1 MDIQLLY
8 FSPTHSSKATGE
20 IVAGELARQLGQPFA
35 AVSATLPAER
45 QAALHFADS
54 LVVCAF
60 PVYGGRMPKPF
71 SQFLAKLACENCQA
85 IPIAVYGN
93 RAIDDALREASDLLA
108 ASGAQVIA
116 AIAAVAQH
124 AFDASIA
131 AGRPDE
137 IDRKNLEDFAQRIT
151 GKIRSGKT
159 GAPVLPGQSPYKEPG
174 PSAPILPLT
183 SGKCNFCGVCARL
196 CPMGVIDDADEHIIN
211 PGCILCSACV
221 KFCPQGAKSLPQ
233 PFLLKVSQ
241 MLAKAASG
249 PKQAQLFL

>member
-8 FSPTHSSKATGE
+8 FSPTYSSKETGE
-20 IVAGELARQLGQPFA
+20 IVAGELALQLGQPFTSL
-35 AVSATLPAER
+35 SATLPAER
-45 QAALHFADS
+45 RASLRFADS

-71 SQFLAKLACENCQA
+71 SQFLEKLACENCQA

-93 RAIDDALREASDLLA
+93 RAIDDALIEASDLLT

-116 AIAAVAQH
+116 AISAVAQH
-124 AFDASIA
+124 VFDASIA
-131 AGRPDE
+131 AGRPDGT
-137 IDRKNLEDFAQRIT
+137 DRKSLEDFALRII

-159 GAPVLPGQSPYKEPG
+159 DAPALPGHSPYKEPG
-174 PSAPILPLT
+174 PSVPILPLT
-183 SGKCNFCGVCARL
+183 SDKCDFCGVCASL
-196 CPMGVIDDADEHIIN
+196 CPMGVIDNTNEHIIN

-241 MLAKAASG
+241 MLEKVASG